1 MLDAAGEVVEDL
13 AHRRAERDLKDARAV
28 DIACHADELR
38 ANRLAAAAGG
48 VDARIVEQEVWHERQ
63 RLDIVETGRA
73 CEDAA
78 DLDERRLHARAARLA
93 LNRADQGGA
102 LAADVGT
109 GA

>member
-1 MLDAAGEVVEDL
+1 MLDAAGEIVEDL

-48 VDARIVEQEVWHERQ
+48 VDACIVEQEMWHERQ
-63 RLDIVETGRA
+63 RLDIVEAGRA
-73 CEDAA
+73 REDAA
-78 DLDERRLHARAARLA
+78 DLDERRLHARPSRLA
-93 LNRADQGGA
+93 LNRADQSRA
-102 LAADVGT
+102 FAADVGT